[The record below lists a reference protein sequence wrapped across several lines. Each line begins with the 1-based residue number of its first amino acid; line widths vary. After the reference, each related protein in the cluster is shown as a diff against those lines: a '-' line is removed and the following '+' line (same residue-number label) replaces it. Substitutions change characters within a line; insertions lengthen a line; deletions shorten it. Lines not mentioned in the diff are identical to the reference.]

1 MRKVYITCMGLCM
14 IIFILA
20 SCKKDDLQFVIAGK
34 DNKYWKRIPDK
45 GRSQT
50 FYYFDRHGKWFVF
63 IKPYKSCA
71 MSKYDGGDAL
81 LVEKWSV
88 VRDSVLNI
96 GGIEYRVT
104 RISNERIII
113 ENKYFKDT
121 LVYMPFPPP
130 IERRASE

>member
-1 MRKVYITCMGLCM
+1 M
-14 IIFILA
+14 ICNLL
-20 SCKKDDLQFVIAGK
+20 LQGK
-34 DNKYWKRIPDK
+34 TINIGKEYQIRVGHKH
-45 GRSQT
+45 
-50 FYYFDRHGKWFVF
+50 YYFDRHGKWFVF

-71 MSKYDGGDAL
+71 MSKYNGGDAL